1 MARKETITRETVRK
15 GAFDLLREEGADML
29 TARKLAAYIGCSTQ
43 PIFRLY
49 ENMDKL
55 ISEVFA
61 MAREYYE
68 EYYKNSHVD
77 DSVPFVGLSLAY
89 VNFAKTEKNMFEFLF
104 MSKNKECTL
113 YELINGGDNAYVI
126 KELKKIPNLKMDKA
140 EDIFTKVFIFMHGFA
155 SMTICGEFDV
165 SEDEARSML
174 TEAIKSFL

>member
-1 MARKETITRETVRK
+1 MARKETITRDTVRE
-15 GAFDLLREEGADML
+15 GAFDLLRKEGAAML
-29 TARKLAAYIGCSTQ
+29 TARKLATHIGCSTQ

-55 ISEVFA
+55 NSEVFA

-68 EYYKNSHVD
+68 NYYQKFYVESD
-77 DSVPFVGLSLAY
+77 TPFVGLCMAY

-104 MSKNKECTL
+104 MSKNKESTL
-113 YELINGGDNAYVI
+113 YELVNGGENAYVI
-126 KELKKIPNLKMDKA
+126 KELKKIPNLKMDIA
-140 EDIFTKVFIFMHGFA
+140 ENIFTKVFIFMHGFA

-165 SEDEARSML
+165 SEEETKSML